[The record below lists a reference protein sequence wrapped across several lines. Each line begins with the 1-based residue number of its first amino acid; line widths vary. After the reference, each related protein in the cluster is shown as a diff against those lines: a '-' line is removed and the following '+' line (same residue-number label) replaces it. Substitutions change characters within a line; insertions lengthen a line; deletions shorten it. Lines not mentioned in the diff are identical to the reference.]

1 MKPPGRKGSHREA
14 DSGTR
19 HNPKRSCSH
28 VAQEVRELG
37 DGTITAQVDEL
48 TRPLMPW
55 ARANALGL

>member
-1 MKPPGRKGSHREA
+1 MKPKQKGRARNDLDSMHVHR
-14 DSGTR
+14 
-19 HNPKRSCSH
+19 PKRACSH

-37 DGTITAQVDEL
+37 DGTITTLVEEL